1 MKAEKS
7 SPARVPVKTERS
19 SPAPPQGTP
28 GSSKKQR
35 LARAGTQ
42 DTMQDETQAHESQP
56 TMRWDD
62 ADGCDEMS
70 KGKGSPKNG
79 NTPKG
84 TGSPETSN
92 IPKGTGS
99 PKSGNSPKGTG
110 SPESSNI
117 PKGTGSPNKASESNA
132 AADYTQTTPS
142 PTPRK
147 AKTSPKSSGKRR
159 RLCRSPVD
167 KAHDPSTY

>member
-19 SPAPPQGTP
+19 SPAPPRGTP

-42 DTMQDETQAHESQP
+42 DTMQDETQAYESQP

-62 ADGCDEMS
+62 A
-70 KGKGSPKNG
+70 
-79 NTPKG
+79 
-84 TGSPETSN
+84 GSPETSN

-110 SPESSNI
+110 SPESSNT